1 MLKGAASLSK
11 DFLKWLT
18 LPLDHVTRTRQLP
31 LTRLRE
37 VALAEISKVPE
48 LRLAKRVTHAKV
60 ALLVTGTGGLSKAFS
75 SRAAVGGGRSG
86 HWGVLL
92 KFEGESGR

>member
-37 VALAEISKVPE
+37 VAPAEISKTPCQT
-48 LRLAKRVTHAKV
+48 RNIRKSGV
-60 ALLVTGTGGLSKAFS
+60 AGLLKAFS